1 MSLSSIDKLF
11 ELNTVIKNTDYEPS
25 EKFFQELDDELES
38 NRIKSEK
45 LYDSIKMTQGTFKR
59 PYDL

>member
-45 LYDSIKMTQGTFKR
+45 LYHSIKMTQDTFKR